1 MADYTLSA
9 KLTADA
15 RDLIKGFQSAKDS
28 VEDAGKSIQNTSK
41 NMAATGAKMSIGVT
55 APLLAAGK
63 AIIGTGMVF
72 DDSMAKVA
80 AVSGATGDDLQR
92 LRDTAKDMGATTR
105 YSASEAA
112 DGLNYMAMAGWTT
125 EQMISGLPG
134 VLSLAA
140 ASGAD
145 LATTSDIVT
154 DAMTAFGLEAKD
166 SGKFAD
172 VLAAASSKANTDV
185 VMLGESFKYVA
196 PLAGTLGYSAEDT
209 SVALGLMA
217 NSGIK
222 ASQAG
227 TSLKTMLA
235 NLASPT
241 SKMQGAMDDLGISLT
256 NSDGSMKTLDEVMGN
271 LQTSF
276 AGLDEQQQAA
286 AASTIFGKEAMAGAL
301 SIINTSAAD
310 YDKLSDA
317 VYNSEGAAKTMADTM
332 ENTLG
337 GKMRA
342 LGSAVE
348 GVSIQFYEEL
358 LPSLNAIA
366 DKVQSAVGFIAGM
379 SGESKRLTLVI
390 AGIAAAVGP
399 LLIGLGTMG
408 FIMGGVVTAIGM
420 MLSPIGLVIAGIA
433 ALGIAVGLA
442 MIKSESFR
450 DTVTGA
456 FDTISNVIG
465 GIVSTIAPI
474 LQNLWSGALDG
485 ANSFA
490 DGLGGKL
497 LGAFETVK
505 SVVMTVVG
513 VIGHFVSAIVDGFS
527 GAGGSV
533 SSLSALFLGFN
544 PILKIAMMIF
554 TQFGPQIMAG
564 FQQIAALV
572 VPILTTLGT
581 MLGQLA
587 ATVIPI
593 VMGIVMELIAIIV
606 ELGGILFSTII
617 SLLPIVMNLFN
628 SLVPIIMMVVQQLG
642 AIISTIVPL
651 VANLVKSLFPAISMI
666 AQVLMNIVTSVAP
679 AFIAIVGLIGSA
691 LAVLLPIASSILQAI
706 IHLVTNIIKVVL
718 PLVGFIGGVISAIV
732 AIIAPIITFIAG
744 VMSSIFQLIRPIVD
758 VVTGVFNIVMQV
770 ISDVWQR
777 IMTFTGGIFV
787 SIGTIISGLS
797 GIVSGV
803 FNAIFGTI
811 SSVMNNVSRTITG
824 VFEAIRGAWTGLTT
838 FVDSIF
844 NGISSNMQ
852 KLVGQVKGFVNGVI
866 GGINSAVS
874 LINKIPG
881 VNINQI
887 PYLARGTDDWE
898 GGLARINEGG
908 RGELVN
914 LPNGAQVIPHDVS
927 MKYAR
932 EAGQASSRQGERRQQ
947 TAPAMDMRPKQ
958 PLIVQSVLN
967 GRVIA
972 EEMLPDISRGLA
984 WEHRKASFFSGNKSL

>member
-1 MADYTLSA
+1 MADYTLTA

-28 VEDAGKSIQNTSK
+28 VEDVGKSMQNASK
-41 NMAATGAKMSIGVT
+41 SVAATGAKMSIGVT
-55 APLLAAGK
+55 APLIAAGK
-63 AIIGTGMVF
+63 AIIGTGMAF
-72 DDSMAKVA
+72 DDSMAQVA
-80 AVSGATGDDLQR
+80 AVSGATGDDLTK
-92 LRDTAKDMGATTR
+92 LRDVAKEMGATTR
-105 YSASEAA
+105 FSASEAA
-112 DGLNYMAMAGWTT
+112 DGLNFMAMAGWNT
-125 EQMISGLPG
+125 EQMVSGLPG

-154 DAMTAFGLEAKD
+154 DAMTAFGLQAKD

-241 SKMQGAMDDLGISLT
+241 KQMQGAMDDLGISLT

-301 SIINTSAAD
+301 SIINTSEAD
-310 YDKLSDA
+310 YNKLSEA

-390 AGIAAAVGP
+390 AGIAAAIGP
-399 LLIGLGTMG
+399 LLIGLGGLG

-420 MLSPIGLVIAGIA
+420 MISPIGLAIAGIA

-442 MIKSESFR
+442 MARSESFR
-450 DTVTGA
+450 DTVMGA
-456 FDTISNVIG
+456 FSTIGSIIS

-474 LQNLWSGALDG
+474 LQNLWTGAISGANG
-485 ANSFA
+485 FA
-490 DGLGGKL
+490 DSLGGKL
-497 LGAFETVK
+497 LGVFETVK

-513 VIGHFVSAIVDGFS
+513 VIGQFVSAIVSGFGS
-527 GAGGSV
+527 AGGSV

-554 TQFGPQIMAG
+554 TQFGPQIAAG

-572 VPILTTLGT
+572 VPIVTTLGT

-587 ATVIPI
+587 ATIIPI
-593 VMGIVMELIAIIV
+593 VMGVVMELVAIIV
-606 ELGGILFSTII
+606 ELGGILFSTVI

-732 AIIAPIITFIAG
+732 AVIAPIITFIAG
-744 VMSSIFQLIRPIVD
+744 VMSSIFQLIRPIID
-758 VVTGVFNIVMQV
+758 VVTGVFNTVIQV

-777 IMTFTGGIFV
+777 VMTYTGGIFI
-787 SIGTIISGLS
+787 SIGTLISGLS
-797 GIVSGV
+797 GVVSGV
-803 FNAIFGTI
+803 FNGIFGTI
-811 SSVMNNVSRTITG
+811 SSIMDNVSRKITG
-824 VFEAIRGAWTGLTT
+824 VFEAIRGAWKGLTT
-838 FVDSIF
+838 FVDGIF
-844 NGISSNMQ
+844 NGISSNVQ
-852 KLVGQVKGFVNGVI
+852 KLVNQVKGFVNGVI

-887 PYLARGTDDWE
+887 PYLARGTDNWE
-898 GGLARINEGG
+898 GGFARINEGG

-932 EAGQASSRQGERRQQ
+932 EAGHASARNTGDNRRQQ
-947 TAPAMDMRPKQ
+947 VEPSHQTRHLTVEIPMDGEVVARKTFRDLDQ
-958 PLIVQSVLN
+958 LFGQSSNSAAWLN
-967 GRVIA
+967 GI
-972 EEMLPDISRGLA
+972 
-984 WEHRKASFFSGNKSL
+984 K